1 MSYSHTY
8 FDYGMPIS
16 NPPAKW
22 IAAIEWVGSY
32 LGAPNGDAYVCQTF
46 TDPSNSRTA
55 YVFGRNFTYSGLD
68 RLLLDRPVS
77 WDGATLGDTSAVTF
91 PLPHAYR
98 PLNADG
104 TLGSPTTS
112 VTLRNGEGAMLVET
126 ADLLSSSSL
135 TLAVDKANA
144 KPGETVA
151 YSITYGN
158 FTTQAITNA
167 VITDQLP
174 ATVTYVPGSATLNG
188 VSISPDPVTGG
199 VLTLAIGQVQPG
211 EQGTIRLE
219 VVVR

>member
-1 MSYSHTY
+1 
-8 FDYGMPIS
+8 
-16 NPPAKW
+16 
-22 IAAIEWVGSY
+22 
-32 LGAPNGDAYVCQTF
+32 
-46 TDPSNSRTA
+46 
-55 YVFGRNFTYSGLD
+55 
-68 RLLLDRPVS
+68 
-77 WDGATLGDTSAVTF
+77 
-91 PLPHAYR
+91 
-98 PLNADG
+98 
-104 TLGSPTTS
+104 
-112 VTLRNGEGAMLVET
+112 MLVET